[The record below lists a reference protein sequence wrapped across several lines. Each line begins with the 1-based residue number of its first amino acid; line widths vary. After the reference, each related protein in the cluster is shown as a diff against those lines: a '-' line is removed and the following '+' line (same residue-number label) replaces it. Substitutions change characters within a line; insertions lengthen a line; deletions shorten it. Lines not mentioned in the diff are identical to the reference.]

1 MKYKITVSGYGC
13 DAIIHTISEEQL
25 ETFTENNV
33 SDGEMTNEEICDV
46 LELDSI
52 YDSDDIVNGLYFDN
66 EELINTMEIVVED
79 EDGNEVWKSDKDFSF
94 DYDTFETTFHFYD
107 DNYFIVESMQKGQ
120 FRIFD
125 LETEE
130 FNPKLLTPV
139 VVELLDGA
147 FELITSL
154 HYDGEELDGD
164 FGDTRNTGD
173 NYSLFEA

>member
-1 MKYKITVSGYGC
+1 
-13 DAIIHTISEEQL
+13 
-25 ETFTENNV
+25 
-33 SDGEMTNEEICDV
+33 
-46 LELDSI
+46 
-52 YDSDDIVNGLYFDN
+52 
-66 EELINTMEIVVED
+66 MEIVVED
-79 EDGNEVWKSDKDFSF
+79 EDGNEVWKSDKNFSF
-94 DYDTFETTFHFYD
+94 DYDSFETTFHFYN